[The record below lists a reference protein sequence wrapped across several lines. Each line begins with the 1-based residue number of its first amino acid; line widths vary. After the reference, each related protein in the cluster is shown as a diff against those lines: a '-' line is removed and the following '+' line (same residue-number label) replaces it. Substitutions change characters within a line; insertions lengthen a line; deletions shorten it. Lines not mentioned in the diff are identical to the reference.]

1 MRICVFSGTTEGH
14 ELSRFLAANGVPA
27 EVFVATE
34 YGAAVMEPMP
44 GITVH
49 EGRLDENEIAARLDA
64 DTLLID
70 ATHPYAALVTD
81 NLRTACAKT
90 GARYERLLRPAL
102 RHGEG
107 ETVPDTEAAV
117 AWLSRHP
124 GKVLLTTGSKELE
137 ASTAVE
143 NFAER
148 LYPRVLPEDG
158 SWDRE
163 KPIGCS
169 SARRRVQL
177 AQLFP
182 GIEVKPVRGN
192 VQTRLRRLDSGEYGA
207 LVLAAAGLHRLG
219 LENRISRY
227 FSPEEMLPAAG
238 QGILAVQ
245 AREGECR
252 AAAQLLDDA
261 ETRVCALAERAFI
274 RALGGGC
281 FSPAAAYAVLENGML
296 RLRGLY
302 VSADERSLIRGEL
315 TGAPETGE
323 RLGCMLAERL
333 RRQAEEET

>member
-1 MRICVFSGTTEGH
+1 MIKVGSRDSRLAVVQAEEVMRRLGECELVTMKTTGDKILDRTLDKVGGKGLFVK
-14 ELSRFLAANGVPA
+14 ELDRALAAG
-27 EVFVATE
+27 EVDL
-34 YGAAVMEPMP
+34 
-44 GITVH
+44 TVH
-49 EGRLDENEIAARLDA
+49 SLKDVPMEQPDGLPIIAFPKRADARDA
-64 DTLLID
+64 L
-70 ATHPYAALVTD
+70 
-81 NLRTACAKT
+81 
-90 GARYERLLRPAL
+90 
-102 RHGEG
+102 
-107 ETVPDTEAAV
+107 
-117 AWLSRHP
+117 
-124 GKVLLTTGSKELE
+124 
-137 ASTAVE
+137 
-143 NFAER
+143 
-148 LYPRVLPEDG
+148 VLPEDG
-158 SWDRE
+158 SWDME

-177 AQLFP
+177 ARLFP

-333 RRQAEEET
+333 RRQAEEETDRNANSGRCGAGRHGAFNARRRCGAQTGGRGRI

>member
-1 MRICVFSGTTEGH
+1 MIKVGSRDSRLAVVQAEEVMRRLGECELVTMKTTGDKILDRTLDKVGGKGLFVK
-14 ELSRFLAANGVPA
+14 ELDRALAAG
-27 EVFVATE
+27 EVDL
-34 YGAAVMEPMP
+34 
-44 GITVH
+44 TVH
-49 EGRLDENEIAARLDA
+49 SLKDVPMEQPDGLPLIAFPKRADARDA
-64 DTLLID
+64 L
-70 ATHPYAALVTD
+70 
-81 NLRTACAKT
+81 
-90 GARYERLLRPAL
+90 
-102 RHGEG
+102 
-107 ETVPDTEAAV
+107 
-117 AWLSRHP
+117 
-124 GKVLLTTGSKELE
+124 
-137 ASTAVE
+137 
-143 NFAER
+143 
-148 LYPRVLPEDG
+148 VLPENG
-158 SWDRE
+158 NWDRE

-177 AQLFP
+177 SRLFP

-219 LENRISRY
+219 LRDRISRY
-227 FSPEEMLPAAG
+227 FSPEEMLPA
-238 QGILAVQ
+238 

-281 FSPAAAYAVLENGML
+281 FSPAAAYAVLENGTL

-323 RLGCMLAERL
+323 QLGCILAERL

>member
-1 MRICVFSGTTEGH
+1 MIKVGSRDSRLAVVQAEEVMRRLGECELVTMKTTGDKILDRTLDKVGGKGLFVK
-14 ELSRFLAANGVPA
+14 ELDRALAAG
-27 EVFVATE
+27 EVDL
-34 YGAAVMEPMP
+34 
-44 GITVH
+44 TVH
-49 EGRLDENEIAARLDA
+49 SLKDVPMEQPDGLPLIAFPKRADARDA
-64 DTLLID
+64 L
-70 ATHPYAALVTD
+70 
-81 NLRTACAKT
+81 
-90 GARYERLLRPAL
+90 
-102 RHGEG
+102 
-107 ETVPDTEAAV
+107 
-117 AWLSRHP
+117 
-124 GKVLLTTGSKELE
+124 
-137 ASTAVE
+137 
-143 NFAER
+143 
-148 LYPRVLPEDG
+148 VLPEDG

-207 LVLAAAGLHRLG
+207 LVLAAAGLH
-219 LENRISRY
+219 NRISRY

-261 ETRVCALAERAFI
+261 ETRACALAERAFI

-281 FSPAAAYAVLENGML
+281 FSPAAAYAVLENGTL

-302 VSADERSLIRGEL
+302 VSADERRLIRGEL

-323 RLGCMLAERL
+323 QLGCILAERL
-333 RRQAEEET
+333 RRQAEEEK